1 MPLSILSV
9 AFPFAAVGPDAV
21 GGAEQVLAALDE
33 ALVARGHR
41 SIVVAPAGSV
51 VRGELVALPTLPPP
65 RNERD
70 WTIAS
75 THVRRALAHVLARR
89 RVDALHVHAYGFEHF
104 LPAEGPP
111 VLVTLH
117 LPVSWY
123 PPRALAPARPGVA
136 FNCVSHAQ
144 KRLAPALGD
153 APLVPNGVAA
163 HRFLCRRRKF
173 PFALALGRICPEKGF
188 HLAIAAATAAR
199 MPLVLAGRVFGYTS
213 HEAYFRDHIAPTLG
227 RACRF
232 IGPAAFGRK
241 RRLLAAA
248 RCLLVPSLVPE

>member
-1 MPLSILSV
+1 
-9 AFPFAAVGPDAV
+9 
-21 GGAEQVLAALDE
+21 
-33 ALVARGHR
+33 
-41 SIVVAPAGSV
+41 
-51 VRGELVALPTLPPP
+51 
-65 RNERD
+65 
-70 WTIAS
+70 
-75 THVRRALAHVLARR
+75 
-89 RVDALHVHAYGFEHF
+89 VHAYGFEHF

-248 RCLLVPSLVPE
+248 RCLLVPSLVPETTCLVALEALASGTPVIAFRAGALAEIIESGHTGFLVDSVDEMAAAIAEAASLDPRSCRRRAEERFPLAVTVEKYLELYERLRDTEAAVS